1 MQFKI
6 FIFIFLIFSCTPNHT
21 KIENRKPLNTTGFA
35 YLYSENDYNAK
46 IIKKKLNNE
55 LLQISH
61 KNLRTGTLIKLIN
74 PRTKESI
81 VLKNLKRINYP
92 EFYKILITKPVA
104 KKLNINTELP
114 IIEVLELKKNKS
126 FIAEKAKI
134 YQEEKKISAKAPVAT
149 VEIAN
154 ISKNEY
160 RKKNT
165 VKGKIYILVASFY
178 TKEAANLLKQRIIKE
193 IPDFNYN
200 ILGIRKRSD
209 KEFEVLSGPYKSIN
223 LVKNDYIDLKKFGFE
238 ELNIFINE

>member
-35 YLYSENDYNAK
+35 YLYSENDYDAK

-74 PRTKESI
+74 PRTNESI

-114 IIEVLELKKNKS
+114 IIEVLELKKNN
-126 FIAEKAKI
+126 
-134 YQEEKKISAKAPVAT
+134 P
-149 VEIAN
+149 
-154 ISKNEY
+154 
-160 RKKNT
+160 
-165 VKGKIYILVASFY
+165 L
-178 TKEAANLLKQRIIKE
+178 LLKKQKFIKKK
-193 IPDFNYN
+193 
-200 ILGIRKRSD
+200 KR
-209 KEFEVLSGPYKSIN
+209 FQ
-223 LVKNDYIDLKKFGFE
+223 LK
-238 ELNIFINE
+238 LQ